1 MHATLRIAGDDADK
15 LRAKMGEGEIAD
27 VNELAYFGHSGS
39 DGQTLLMVACKY
51 GRVNIIKMLINEY
64 KVCAYALAGNTSSR
78 CSSTG
83 TKCASLQYLEQLQ
96 YVIKV

>member
-64 KVCAYALAGNTSSR
+64 KVCSTVVWVKAGR
-78 CSSTG
+78 VQVG
-83 TKCASLQYLEQLQ
+83 GEGGGW
-96 YVIKV
+96 